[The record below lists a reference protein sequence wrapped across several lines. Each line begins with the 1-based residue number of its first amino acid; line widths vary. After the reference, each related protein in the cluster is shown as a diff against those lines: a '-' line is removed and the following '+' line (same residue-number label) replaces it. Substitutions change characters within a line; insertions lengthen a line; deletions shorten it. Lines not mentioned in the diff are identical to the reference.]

1 MFFIDAFKK
10 TFVTDVY
17 WHLEVVDIL
26 VFTPKVW
33 NQEIYHRFQTLGCDT
48 IKANETSNLATL
60 F

>member
-10 TFVTDVY
+10 TFIMDVY
-17 WHLEVVDIL
+17 WHLDVVDIL
-26 VFTPKVW
+26 VVTPKVW
-33 NQEIYHRFQTLGCDT
+33 NQEICHWFQTLGCDT